1 MTLPCLKFGSVN
13 ETGEQNNIFTV
24 KIKRYQKSW
33 SWMPKRLPGRKKN
46 HACLTSMVNEY
57 HERSMRYLKYDGI
70 CESILVEI
78 ANYFVGMYPVS

>member
-1 MTLPCLKFGSVN
+1 
-13 ETGEQNNIFTV
+13 
-24 KIKRYQKSW
+24 
-33 SWMPKRLPGRKKN
+33 
-46 HACLTSMVNEY
+46 MVNEY